1 MLKRGALMRSCGVA
15 VLALAT
21 AVSCAAQ
28 EIPEQTFKAFARGF
42 LSYAPASV
50 FTLTENTTGATPVGP
65 YQAVRVERTSIKPDA
80 KDQVGML
87 ADPKTRM
94 AAAGL
99 LFPLPANDPPVTP
112 ETLPLFVQQRLTEAM
127 STWLSSRVRIP
138 WPMTPT
144 RPGAVVALTADVA
157 TGYGTMHMKMAVT
170 ADGKYLVIGDT
181 WPLDRDPRA
190 VRREILE
197 SSVIQWDPGHEAAPV
212 KVVEFSDFQCP
223 ACKRGWGEV
232 KPVLAHLGDKVRH
245 GLVNFPLFNAHPW
258 AFRAAVAGECVGS
271 LWPDKIVAL
280 KEEFYRL
287 QDTLTVESVDPAV
300 FAFLA
305 DHNLSSEKFRA
316 CYLKDPAIDTVL
328 RQLDLGYRLGVT
340 GTPTYFA
347 NGESLPWG
355 EPEWFSKRIAAIAAA
370 AGGRPESA
378 AEITVAAPTP
388 APAAK
393 GTGKPA
399 ATPQHPK

>member
-1 MLKRGALMRSCGVA
+1 MRSCLIA
-15 VLALAT
+15 VTALAA
-21 AVSCAAQ
+21 AVSSAAQ
-28 EIPEQTFKAFARGF
+28 ELPDQAFKAFARGF

-50 FTLTENTTGATPVGP
+50 FTLTENSTGATPVGV
-65 YQAVRVERTSIKPDA
+65 YQEVRVERTCIQPES
-80 KDQVGML
+80 KDQVGLL

-94 AAAGL
+94 VAAGL
-99 LFPLPANDPPVTP
+99 LFPLPASDPPVTP
-112 ETLPLFVQQRLTEAM
+112 ATLPLFVENQLTQAM

-138 WPMTPT
+138 WPMSPT
-144 RPGAVVALTADVA
+144 RPGAVVALTAEVA
-157 TGYGTMHMKMAVT
+157 TGYGTMHMPLSVS
-170 ADGKYLVIGDT
+170 ADGKYLVIGGT

-212 KVVEFSDFQCP
+212 KLVEFSDFECP
-223 ACKRGWGEV
+223 ACKRGWGQV
-232 KPVLAHLGDKVRH
+232 KPVLAQLGDKVRH

-271 LWPDKIVAL
+271 LWPGQVIAL

-305 DHNLSSEKFRA
+305 EHNLNEGSFRA
-316 CYLKDPAIDTVL
+316 CYLKDPAINTVL

-340 GTPTYFA
+340 GTPTYYA
-347 NGESLPWG
+347 NGEAQPWA
-355 EPEWFSKRIAAIAAA
+355 EPEWFAKRLAAIVA

-378 AEITVAAPTP
+378 AEIVVAPPTP
-388 APAAK
+388 VPA
-393 GTGKPA
+393 GKPA
-399 ATPQHPK
+399 APAQHRK